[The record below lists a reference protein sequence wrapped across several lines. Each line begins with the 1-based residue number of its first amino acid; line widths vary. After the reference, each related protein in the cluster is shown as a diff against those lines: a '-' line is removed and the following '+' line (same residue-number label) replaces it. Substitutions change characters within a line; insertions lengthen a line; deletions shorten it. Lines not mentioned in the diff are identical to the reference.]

1 MNDNDLK
8 KMAQDLAYIKN
19 VLQGFVKAATPPPG
33 KKTLA
38 DEFNE
43 ILYVG
48 AGFIIFCIL
57 SFLVIALI
65 DFIWG

>member
-19 VLQGFVKAATPPPG
+19 ILQGFVKAATPPHG
-33 KKTLA
+33 KTLA
-38 DEFNE
+38 DDFKE

-48 AGFIIFCIL
+48 AGIIIFFIL
-57 SFLVIALI
+57 SFLVVALI